1 MSFIDLLIVIVYLTV
16 IVWVGIK
23 YRGRQDNTTDYFTTQ
38 GGFAGVFGSII
49 VGLSVGATLFSGLS
63 FVAIPSNA
71 FTFGV
76 TAMSGLFMWPL
87 FYFLMRYWFL
97 PRYLAKPQNSPYDI
111 VERRFGLPVR
121 RTISGMFIAC
131 RVVWMSAVIYV
142 PALLLTTGGTL
153 GPEWFWPV
161 VILIGVS
168 STLYTVIGGIRGVII
183 TDALQFVLI
192 AGVLIATI
200 LYIVFRIPLTFAE
213 VTTYVEGN
221 TRLLAFNWSL
231 SLTETMTVMAML
243 FGGGAQMMVYY
254 TSDPMLLQ
262 RYLAAGNQKE
272 ASSAVGTSI
281 VTQVG
286 VLLMLAV
293 VGLALGAWYSLHP
306 DPALPKNSDRVF
318 PYFVATN
325 MPVGFVGLIAASILA
340 ATMSSVTSGIS
351 ALSGALLN
359 DFRSHIASDE
369 KARLKHARV
378 TSAVIGLV
386 STMGAGLVEHLGT
399 LFNIM
404 NLYYGIFLGPMMG
417 CMICTVG
424 RRAVNGRVLI
434 VAMFVGCFSGM
445 AVGYSVIANLWV
457 SLITCGVTLLVAH
470 LGSLIV
476 KPDAAQIARTKA

>member
-1 MSFIDLLIVIVYLTV
+1 MTIIDLLIVATYLFV
-16 IVWVGIK
+16 IVAVGIL
-23 YRGRQDNTTDYFTTQ
+23 YRGKQDNTRDYFTSQ
-38 GGFAGVFGSII
+38 GGFAGVLGSVI

-87 FYFLMRYWFL
+87 FYVLMRWWFL
-97 PRYLAKPQNSPYDI
+97 PRYLAKPQQSPYDI

-121 RTISGMFIAC
+121 RVISGMFIAC

-142 PALLLTTGGTL
+142 PALLLTTGGML
-153 GPEWFWPV
+153 GREWFWPV
-161 VILIGVS
+161 VMLIGVS
-168 STLYTVIGGIRGVII
+168 STVYTVIGGIRGVII
-183 TDALQFVLI
+183 TDALQFLLI

-200 LYIVFRIPLTFAE
+200 LYIVFRIPLSFSE
-213 VTTYVEGN
+213 VTAYVEGN
-221 TRLLAFNWSL
+221 TNLLAFNWSL
-231 SLTETMTVMAML
+231 SLTETMTVMAMML
-243 FGGGAQMMVYY
+243 GGGAQMMVYY

-272 ASSAVGTSI
+272 AASAVGTSI
-281 VTQVG
+281 VSQVG

-306 DPALPKNSDRVF
+306 DPALPGNPDRVF
-318 PYFVATN
+318 PHFVATH
-325 MPVGFVGLIAASILA
+325 MPVGFVGLIAAGILA

-359 DFRSHIASDE
+359 DFRAHIASDE
-369 KARLKHARV
+369 KARLRHARV
-378 TSAVIGLV
+378 TSAVIGLA
-386 STMGAGLVEHLGT
+386 STLGAGLVEHLGT

-457 SLITCGVTLLVAH
+457 SLVSCLVTLLVAH
-470 LGSLIV
+470 LGSLLV
-476 KPDAAQIARTKA
+476 RPAAGTDARPAA

>member
-1 MSFIDLLIVIVYLTV
+1 MTLIDLLIVAAYLIGIVA
-16 IVWVGIK
+16 VGII
-23 YRGRQDNTTDYFTTQ
+23 YRGKQDDTSDYFTTR
-38 GGFAGVFGSII
+38 GGFAGFIGSVI

-76 TAMSGLFMWPL
+76 TAMSGLFMWPA

-97 PRYLAKPQNSPYDI
+97 PRYLAKPQESPYDI

-142 PALLLTTGGTL
+142 PALLLTSGGGL

-161 VILIGVS
+161 VILIGAS
-168 STLYTVIGGIRGVII
+168 STVYTVIGGIRGVII
-183 TDALQFVLI
+183 TDALQFLLI
-192 AGVLIATI
+192 AGVLVATI
-200 LYIVFRIPLTFAE
+200 LYIVFRIPLSFAE
-213 VTTYVEGN
+213 VTAYVDSN
-221 TRLLAFNWSL
+221 TRLLNFNWSL
-231 SLTETMTVMAML
+231 SLTETMTVMAMML
-243 FGGGAQMMVYY
+243 GGGAQMMVYY

-262 RYLAAGNQKE
+262 RYLAAGNQRE
-272 ASSAVGTSI
+272 AASAVGTSI
-281 VTQVG
+281 VSQVG

-306 DPALPKNSDRVF
+306 DPALPGNPDRVF
-318 PYFVATN
+318 PHFVATH
-325 MPVGFVGLIAASILA
+325 MPVGFVGLIAAAILA

-359 DFRSHIASDE
+359 DFRSHIAADE

-378 TSAVIGLV
+378 TSAVIGIV
-386 STMGAGLVEHLGT
+386 STLGAGLVEHLGT

-434 VAMFVGCFSGM
+434 VAMFVGCLSGM

-457 SLITCGVTLLVAH
+457 SLISCAVTLLVAY
-470 LGSLIV
+470 LGSLVIR
-476 KPDAAQIARTKA
+476 PDAAQVARTAS